1 MKIVLITHTTPAS
14 DNIRGT
20 SALPYHLMIER
31 DKNVNIDIFT
41 YNINHLS
48 KEKIEEVEREL
59 NVHIYLVKQQ
69 KWLRWMMRLHLL
81 VLRIFLRLPY
91 LSYLRLPKSV
101 RDEIVAMNPDG
112 IWVYGEELAPMMS
125 EFPQF
130 RRVHIGPDSEALYYY
145 RMLGQKFVVNSQKS
159 YWRQAIMYPKYLCLE
174 RNYLADEN
182 AIYCV
187 VGDADKRFVERMNPA
202 CHALFIRHPHYN
214 FVANR
219 IIRFSHPKI
228 KILIAGQYNLYMR
241 SSFDALLPVLC
252 AHNELSTDYTITFL
266 GKGWDD
272 VVEKLCTA
280 GYESERLGFVD
291 VYLDEISKYDV
302 QITPIT
308 IGTGTKGKVLDAL
321 ANGLLVIGTP
331 YALENIAVENEKSC
345 IEYND
350 PEEVID
356 TLKDMA
362 VNRTKYEEMAAA
374 GRRAVLTE
382 HGRSKQAAEFFGL
395 FSKRMS

>member
-1 MKIVLITHTTPAS
+1 MRIVLITHTTPAS

-31 DKNVNIDIFT
+31 DKNVNIDIYT
-41 YNINHLS
+41 YNINCLS

-59 NVHIYLVKQQ
+59 NVHIHLVKQQ

-91 LSYLRLPKSV
+91 LSYLRLAKSI

-202 CHALFIRHPHYN
+202 CHALFLRHPHYN

-219 IIRFSHPKI
+219 IIHFSHPKI

-272 VVEKLCTA
+272 AVEKLCTA

>member
-1 MKIVLITHTTPAS
+1 MKIVLITHTTPSS

-20 SALPYHLMIER
+20 SALPYHLMVER
-31 DKNVNIDIFT
+31 DKNVSIDIYT
-41 YNINHLS
+41 YNINRLS
-48 KEKIEEVEREL
+48 KEDIKEVERKLE
-59 NVHIYLVKQQ
+59 VHIHLIGQQ
-69 KWLRWMMRLHLL
+69 MWLRLMVRLHLL
-81 VLRIFLRLPY
+81 VFRIFLRLPY

-101 RDEIVAMNPDG
+101 KDEIVAMHPDG

-145 RMLGQKFVVNSQKS
+145 RMLGQKFVVSSQES

-174 RNYLADEN
+174 RNYLTDDTAT
-182 AIYCV
+182 YCV
-187 VGDADKRFVERMNPA
+187 VGEADKRFVERMNPA
-202 CHALFIRHPHYN
+202 CHVLFLRHPHYN

-219 IIRFSHPKI
+219 IIHFSHPKI
-228 KILIAGQYNLYMR
+228 KILIAGQYNLYMQ

-272 VVEKLCTA
+272 AVEKLRTA

-302 QITPIT
+302 QITPIA

-331 YALENIAVENEKSC
+331 FALENIAVENEKSC
-345 IEYND
+345 IVYHD
-350 PEEVID
+350 PEEVVAI
-356 TLKDMA
+356 LKDMA
-362 VNRTKYEEMAAA
+362 ENRSKYEDMAAA
-374 GRRAVLTE
+374 GRRAVLSE
-382 HGRSKQAAEFFGL
+382 HGRKKQAAVFFGL